1 MTPWINLICLII
13 ATKLFLYFY
22 VKSVGPA
29 ALEQRIGERA
39 YRRFT
44 TIQGTAPRPAVPA

>member
-1 MTPWINLICLII
+1 MTPWINLVSLII

-29 ALEQRIGERA
+29 ALEQRIGV
-39 YRRFT
+39 RRGPELPP
-44 TIQGTAPRPAVPA
+44 ILEQILP

>member
-1 MTPWINLICLII
+1 MIAWINVVILIV

-22 VKSVGPA
+22 ILSVGPA
-29 ALEQRIGERA
+29 ALEKRIGERA

-44 TIQGTAPRPAVPA
+44 TVQGTAPRLAVPV

>member
-29 ALEQRIGERA
+29 ALKKRIGKRA
-39 YRRFT
+39 T
-44 TIQGTAPRPAVPA
+44 SGESGKVAQVIKVIALP